1 MSPNLEGDRYFVSE
15 KKASFPKL
23 KRPILLL
30 QSYIIAFITYQI
42 YQYSKLLLFCYHD
55 NESLILL
62 KSL

>member
-42 YQYSKLLLFCYHD
+42 YQYSRLLLFCYH
-55 NESLILL
+55 
-62 KSL
+62 